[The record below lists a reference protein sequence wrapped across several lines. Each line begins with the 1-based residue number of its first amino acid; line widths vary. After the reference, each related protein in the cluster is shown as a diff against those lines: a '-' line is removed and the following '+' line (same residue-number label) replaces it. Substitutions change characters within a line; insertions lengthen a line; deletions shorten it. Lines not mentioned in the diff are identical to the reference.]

1 MQNQKP
7 MPESPK
13 RPHSQ
18 FPQHVRVVIIGGG
31 IAGTSIAYHLTKM
44 GVRDVVLLD
53 KGELTSGSTWH
64 AAGMVTHFHTSPTL
78 MRMRK
83 YSIDL
88 YRALG
93 NGNET
98 AGNETA
104 GNETAGNETAGN
116 ETAFVPYDGSERS
129 PQRSNSAQHWHAVGS
144 LRVASS
150 ADQFLFL
157 KRQVGLAKA
166 IGLNVE
172 IISPREC
179 LEIYPWIGKGEAFSM
194 RRSMSQNASSLHG
207 GLYLPTDGWIDPS
220 GATMEIARRAKQ
232 NGAQIFT
239 QTRVIEILRDANG
252 KICSVTTDA
261 GSIQT
266 ECVVNAGGMW
276 GRQIGEMVGA
286 NLPMTPL
293 GHQHL
298 LARMPDYSFPKNTP
312 CLRDPENLVYMREE
326 VGGMLIGGFELE
338 PREWAMDG
346 VPWDFTQKLLPPDWE
361 LFAPILEGAIRR
373 VPMLEKAD
381 AVNLVHGPEA
391 ITPDSKPLLGPVPGV
406 PGFWAACGLSHTGF
420 GAGAAIGEIISEWI
434 VNGEPPYD
442 VTELNVR
449 RFGEIYRDKNYA
461 SERAKEAYK
470 YYYWLRFPHDE
481 NERAREKRKSPLDAK
496 LLELGAV
503 FGEKNGWERVNYF
516 ERDGRLETR
525 DSGLQ
530 SPVSNLSRR
539 SGADQRATGW
549 FNTPFFEQAG
559 QEHRAARERV
569 ALWDMTSFGKIDV
582 RGADALNFLN
592 DLADNDLNKPVGT
605 ITYTQFLNPRG
616 GIESDVT
623 IARMGA
629 EHFRVICGSN
639 FVASDLGWMRMQ
651 GETGDWRLEIAE
663 VTEEFATI
671 GMWGPNAR
679 DVLAQVTRENVSN
692 ENFPYMTGKFILID
706 NARVWAQRV
715 TYVGELG
722 WEFYLANADAARVWE
737 ALFHAGREFEIRPAG
752 YKALESLRL
761 EKGYRYWSTDITPN
775 ENPYEAGLG
784 FCVKLHKANFVGK
797 EALAKVKSDGI
808 TRKLATL
815 TLEKNMGLYG
825 GEPVY
830 HNGALLGRLRSG
842 GYGYTVE
849 KSIGFVYLPLERA
862 AIGTPLEIEI
872 FGERFP
878 AYVDAEVLYDANG
891 ERIRA

>member
-1 MQNQKP
+1 MTQ
-7 MPESPK
+7 SPTHPLTDYPTI
-13 RPHSQ
+13 RLSNVLPSHA
-18 FPQHVRVVIIGGG
+18 RIVIIGGG
-31 IAGTSIAYHLTKM
+31 ITGTSIAYHLTQM

-88 YRALG
+88 YRALDDGTG
-93 NGNET
+93 N
-98 AGNETA
+98 
-104 GNETAGNETAGN
+104 
-116 ETAFVPYDGSERS
+116 
-129 PQRSNSAQHWHAVGS
+129 WHEVGS

-179 LEIYPWIGKGEAFSM
+179 VEIYPWMRRGEAFSGATGT
-194 RRSMSQNASSLHG
+194 RVNSANENASPLHG
-207 GLYLPTDGWIDPS
+207 GMYLPTDGWIDPS

-239 QTRVIEILRDANG
+239 NVRVMDIARDAHG
-252 KICSVTTDA
+252 KISSVTTDA

-266 ECVVNAGGMW
+266 DCVVNAGGMW
-276 GRQIGEMVGA
+276 GRQVGA
-286 NLPMTPL
+286 MVDVNLPMTPL

-298 LARMPDYSFPKNTP
+298 LARVPNFTFPKNTP

-373 VPMLEKAD
+373 VPMLEQAD
-381 AVNLVHGPEA
+381 AVDLVHGPEA

-420 GAGAAIGEIISEWI
+420 GAGAAIGEILSEWI

-481 NERAREKRKSPLDAK
+481 NERAREKRKSPLDAI
-496 LLELGAV
+496 LLEMGAV

-516 ERDGRLETR
+516 QTADDRLQTTAQ
-525 DSGLQ
+525 DAS
-530 SPVSNLSRR
+530 SVVRR
-539 SGADQRATGW
+539 PSSTGFRMGADQRATGW
-549 FNTPFFEQAG
+549 FNTPFFEQVGA
-559 QEHRAARERV
+559 EHRAARERV

-592 DLADNDLNKPVGT
+592 YLADNDLNKPVGA

-623 IARMGA
+623 IARIGE

-639 FVASDLGWMRMQ
+639 FVASDLGWMELQ
-651 GETGDWRLEIAE
+651 VTGKQVAGRRVQFVD
-663 VTEEFATI
+663 VTEEFAVI
-671 GMWGPNAR
+671 GMWGPFAR
-679 DVLAQVTRENVSN
+679 KVLERVTRDDVSN
-692 ENFPYMTGKFILID
+692 ENFPYMTGKYILID
-706 NARVWAQRV
+706 DARVWAQRV
-715 TYVGELG
+715 TYIGELG
-722 WEFYLANADAARVWE
+722 WEFYMANADAPRVWE
-737 ALFHAGREFEIRPAG
+737 ALMRAGSEFEIRPAG

-761 EKGYRYWSTDITPN
+761 EKGYRYWSSDITPN

-784 FCVKLHKANFVGK
+784 FCVKLHKARFIGREAMARIK
-797 EALAKVKSDGI
+797 ENGI
-808 TRKLATL
+808 SRKLATL

-842 GYGYTVE
+842 GYGYTVG
-849 KSIGFVYLPLERA
+849 KSIGFVYLPTEIA
-862 AIGTPLEIEI
+862 KGGTLLEIEI

-878 AYVDAEVLYDANG
+878 ARIDAEVLYDARG